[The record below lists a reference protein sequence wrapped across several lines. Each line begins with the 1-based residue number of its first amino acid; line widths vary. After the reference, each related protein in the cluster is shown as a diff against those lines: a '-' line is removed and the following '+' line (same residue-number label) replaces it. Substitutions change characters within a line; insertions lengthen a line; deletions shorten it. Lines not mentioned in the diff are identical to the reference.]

1 MRNLKCYVTLFGW
14 KEFIRKTRIMKEVER
29 VMRKLTM
36 VLVVLAFAFGTMLS
50 MSSCAKKQIGTGEAA
65 KPGMA
70 PAAAAPAPAAA
81 PSTAGVDKAQEVRA
95 FEAEGIYFDFDKS
108 EIKPEAKAV
117 LEKKAAW
124 LRANPS
130 YKVKIEGNC
139 DERGTIDYN
148 LALGDRRAKAAQK
161 YLNALG
167 ISMDRMST
175 ISYGK
180 EKPICTEHNEK
191 CWSKNRRDDFKLS
204 M

>member
-1 MRNLKCYVTLFGW
+1 
-14 KEFIRKTRIMKEVER
+14 
-29 VMRKLTM
+29 MRKLMM
-36 VLVVLAFAFGTMLS
+36 VLVVLAFAFGTMMM

-65 KPGMA
+65 
-70 PAAAAPAPAAA
+70 PAARPAPAPAPAPA
-81 PSTAGVDKAQEVRA
+81 PSTKGVDDADKLRGEIRA

-124 LRANPS
+124 LRANSS

-139 DERGTIDYN
+139 DERGTNEYN

-175 ISYGK
+175 ISYGE
-180 EKPICTEHNEK
+180 EKPTCTEKNEK

-204 M
+204 K

>member
-1 MRNLKCYVTLFGW
+1 MKNSKCYVRAF
-14 KEFIRKTRIMKEVER
+14 KREEFSKKTRIMKEVER
-29 VMRKLTM
+29 VMRKLIL
-36 VLVVLAFAFGTMLS
+36 VLVVLAFACGTMLM
-50 MSSCAKKQIGTGEAA
+50 MSSCAKKQVGTGEA
-65 KPGMA
+65 A
-70 PAAAAPAPAAA
+70 PAAAAPAPAPKPAA
-81 PSTAGVDKAQEVRA
+81 PPSTAGVDVAQEVRA

-108 EIKPEAKAV
+108 EIRAEAKAI

-139 DERGTIDYN
+139 DDRGTNEYN

-175 ISYGK
+175 ISYGE
-180 EKPICTEHNEK
+180 EKPTCNEKNEK

-204 M
+204 K

>member
-1 MRNLKCYVTLFGW
+1 
-14 KEFIRKTRIMKEVER
+14 MKEVVR
-29 VMRKLTM
+29 VMRKLMM
-36 VLVVLAFAFGTMLS
+36 VLIVLAFACGTILM

-65 KPGMA
+65 PVPKPG
-70 PAAAAPAPAAA
+70 APAPAASA
-81 PSTAGVDKAQEVRA
+81 PSTAGVDMAQDARA

-108 EIKPEAKAV
+108 EIKAEAKAI

-139 DERGTIDYN
+139 DERGTNEYN

-175 ISYGK
+175 ISYGE
-180 EKPICTEHNEK
+180 EKPACTEKSEK

-204 M
+204 K

>member
-1 MRNLKCYVTLFGW
+1 MQNLKCYVILFRR
-14 KEFIRKTRIMKEVER
+14 KEFRRKTRIMKEVER
-29 VMRKLTM
+29 VMRKLM
-36 VLVVLAFAFGTMLS
+36 VVLVVLAFACGTMLM
-50 MSSCAKKQIGTGEAA
+50 MSSCAKKQVGTGEAA
-65 KPGMA
+65 
-70 PAAAAPAPAAA
+70 PAAAPSAAAPAAA

-95 FEAEGIYFDFDKS
+95 FEAEGIYFDYDKS
-108 EIKPEAKAV
+108 EIKADAKAI

-124 LRANPS
+124 LRANPT

-139 DERGTIDYN
+139 DERGTNEYN

-161 YLNALG
+161 FLNALG

-175 ISYGK
+175 ISYGEEKPTCK
-180 EKPICTEHNEK
+180 EKNEK

>member
-1 MRNLKCYVTLFGW
+1 
-14 KEFIRKTRIMKEVER
+14 
-29 VMRKLTM
+29 MRKLMM
-36 VLVVLAFAFGTMLS
+36 VLVVLAFACGTILM
-50 MSSCAKKQIGTGEAA
+50 MSSCAKKQVGTGEAA
-65 KPGMA
+65 PAAKPG
-70 PAAAAPAPAAA
+70 AAPGPAAAA
-81 PSTAGVDKAQEVRA
+81 PSTAGVDMAQDARA

-108 EIKPEAKAV
+108 EIKAEAKAI

-139 DERGTIDYN
+139 DERGTNEYN

-175 ISYGK
+175 ISYGE
-180 EKPICTEHNEK
+180 EKPACTEKSEK

-204 M
+204 K

>member
-1 MRNLKCYVTLFGW
+1 MHNLKCYVKSFRR
-14 KEFIRKTRIMKEVER
+14 KEFSKNTRIMKEVER
-29 VMRKLTM
+29 VMRKLMM
-36 VLVVLAFAFGTMLS
+36 VLVVLAFACGTMLM

-65 KPGMA
+65 PAAKPG
-70 PAAAAPAPAAA
+70 APAPAAAA
-81 PSTAGVDKAQEVRA
+81 PSTAGVDMAQDVRA
-95 FEAEGIYFDFDKS
+95 FEAEGIYFDYDKS
-108 EIKPEAKAV
+108 EIKADAKAV

-139 DERGTIDYN
+139 DDRGTNEYN

-175 ISYGK
+175 ISYGEEKPTCK
-180 EKPICTEHNEK
+180 EKNEK
-191 CWSKNRRDDFKLS
+191 CWSKNRRDDFKLAK
-204 M
+204 

>member
-1 MRNLKCYVTLFGW
+1 
-14 KEFIRKTRIMKEVER
+14 MKEVER
-29 VMRKLTM
+29 VMRKLMM
-36 VLVVLAFAFGTMLS
+36 VLVVLAFACGTILM
-50 MSSCAKKQIGTGEAA
+50 MSSCAKKQVGTGEAA
-65 KPGMA
+65 PAAKPSAAPAA
-70 PAAAAPAPAAA
+70 PAAAAP
-81 PSTAGVDKAQEVRA
+81 STSGVDMAQDARA

-108 EIKPEAKAV
+108 DIKADAKAI

-130 YKVKIEGNC
+130 YRVKIEGNC
-139 DERGTIDYN
+139 DERGTNEYN

-175 ISYGK
+175 ISYGE
-180 EKPICTEHNEK
+180 EKPSCTEKNEK

-204 M
+204 K

>member
-1 MRNLKCYVTLFGW
+1 
-14 KEFIRKTRIMKEVER
+14 MKEVER
-29 VMRKLTM
+29 VMRKLMM
-36 VLVVLAFAFGTMLS
+36 VLVVLAFACGTMLM

-65 KPGMA
+65 PAAKPG
-70 PAAAAPAPAAA
+70 APAPAAAA
-81 PSTAGVDKAQEVRA
+81 PSTAGVDMAQDVRA
-95 FEAEGIYFDFDKS
+95 FEAEGIYFDYDKS
-108 EIKPEAKAV
+108 EIKADAKAV

-139 DERGTIDYN
+139 DDRGTNDYN

-175 ISYGK
+175 ISYGE
-180 EKPICTEHNEK
+180 EKPTCTEKNEK

-204 M
+204 K

>member
-1 MRNLKCYVTLFGW
+1 MKNSKCYVRAF
-14 KEFIRKTRIMKEVER
+14 KREEFRKKTRIMKEAER
-29 VMRKLTM
+29 VMRKLIL
-36 VLVVLAFAFGTMLS
+36 VLVVLAFACGTMLT
-50 MSSCAKKQIGTGEAA
+50 MSSCAKKQVGTGEA
-65 KPGMA
+65 A
-70 PAAAAPAPAAA
+70 PAAAAPAPAPKPAA
-81 PSTAGVDKAQEVRA
+81 PPSTAGVDVAQEVRA

-108 EIKPEAKAV
+108 EIRAEAKAI

-139 DERGTIDYN
+139 DDRGTNEYN

-175 ISYGK
+175 ISYGE
-180 EKPICTEHNEK
+180 EKPTCNEKNEK

-204 M
+204 K

>member
-1 MRNLKCYVTLFGW
+1 MDNLRCYVSKIRR
-14 KEFIRKTRIMKEVER
+14 KEFSLKTRIMKEEVR
-29 VMRKLTM
+29 VMRKLMM
-36 VLVVLAFAFGTMLS
+36 VLVVLAFACGTILM
-50 MSSCAKKQIGTGEAA
+50 MSSCAKKQVGTGEAA
-65 KPGMA
+65 PAAKPG
-70 PAAAAPAPAAA
+70 AAPAPAAAA
-81 PSTAGVDKAQEVRA
+81 PSTAGVDMAQDARA

-108 EIKPEAKAV
+108 EIKAEAKAI

-139 DERGTIDYN
+139 DERGTNEYN

-175 ISYGK
+175 ISYGE
-180 EKPICTEHNEK
+180 EKPACTEKSEK

-204 M
+204 K

>member
-1 MRNLKCYVTLFGW
+1 MQNAKCYVRLFRGE
-14 KEFIRKTRIMKEVER
+14 EFSKKPRIMKEVER
-29 VMRKLTM
+29 VMRKLMM
-36 VLVVLAFAFGTMLS
+36 VLVVLAFACGTML
-50 MSSCAKKQIGTGEAA
+50 MTSSCAKKQVGTGEAA
-65 KPGMA
+65 PA
-70 PAAAAPAPAAA
+70 PSAPSAAAPAPGAA
-81 PSTAGVDKAQEVRA
+81 PSTAGVDMAQDARA

-108 EIKPEAKAV
+108 EIKAEAKAI

-139 DERGTIDYN
+139 DERGTVDYN

-180 EKPICTEHNEK
+180 EKPICTEKNEK
-191 CWSKNRRDDFKLS
+191 CWSKNRRDDTKLS
-204 M
+204 K